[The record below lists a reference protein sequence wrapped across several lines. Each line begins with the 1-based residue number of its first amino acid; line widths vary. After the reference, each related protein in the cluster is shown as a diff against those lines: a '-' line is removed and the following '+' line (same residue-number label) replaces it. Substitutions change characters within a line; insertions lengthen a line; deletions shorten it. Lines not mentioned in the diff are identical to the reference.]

1 VDLHINP
8 EDINFEAFR
17 AGGHGGQNVN
27 KVSSAVRLVHKPSGL
42 VVVSRAER
50 SQLQNREIAMELLRA
65 KLWEIEVEKRHGEL
79 SSLKSTQVGSGMRAE
94 KIRTYNFPQD
104 RVTDHR
110 IKQSWGNLQS
120 VMNGNLDKIIASL
133 QTQLT

>member
-1 VDLHINP
+1 M
-8 EDINFEAFR
+8 
-17 AGGHGGQNVN
+17 
-27 KVSSAVRLVHKPSGL
+27 
-42 VVVSRAER
+42 
-50 SQLQNREIAMELLRA
+50 EILRA
-65 KLWEIEVEKRHGEL
+65 RLYQMEEEKNRSAIGD
-79 SSLKSTQVGSGMRAE
+79 QRAAIVGSADRSE